1 MRSRAVRAACAAAS
15 VVLLALAVAVPRL
28 ASAAPPADSRA
39 ALAGFDRWV
48 AAEHQKW
55 NVPGVAVAVVKGD
68 EVLLARGFG
77 ERDREKG
84 LPATEKTVFAI
95 GSCTKAFTTFVM
107 GTLVDEGKLEWQKP
121 VRTWMPEFALRD
133 PVASERMTPVD
144 LVTHRSGMPRHDLL
158 WYNADASRKEMVAK
172 LRDLEPSKDF
182 RTDFQYNNAMFLTA
196 GYLVER
202 IAGKSWEDAV
212 RERVFA
218 PLGMSSANFSV
229 ADSQKA
235 PDFALPYEE
244 REGTLRRLEF
254 RNITNVGPA
263 GSINM
268 SVQDLASW
276 MRVHLNGGVVG
287 GRKLVN
293 ASTLADLHTPVM
305 ETGRRIS
312 PLDPEVIPGGY
323 ALGWFTDTYRG
334 FRRVQHGGNIDG
346 FSALVVLVP
355 QQKVG
360 VAVLVNQDGSG
371 FPNVVARHALD
382 RLLGLPPKD
391 WSAERLDW
399 KKKGADVDSEAKK
412 RKETARKEGTKPAHS
427 LSEYAGEYEHPSYG
441 VLRITETGGGLAMTY
456 NGITT
461 PLDHWHY
468 EVWNG
473 RKLEGE
479 KADNTFED
487 MRLLFRTGF
496 TGEVES
502 VEAPF
507 EPAVASIVFTRKGDA
522 RLSDP
527 AYLARFAGTYLL
539 GVSKFAFFVKGNGL
553 VLEVNGQK
561 QPELVP
567 DRNDRFTL
575 KGAAGFSL
583 QFLADPSGKVGE
595 LRLVQPDGVY
605 TLKRSE

>member
-1 MRSRAVRAACAAAS
+1 MSSRPRRAALGAA
-15 VVLLALAVAVPRL
+15 LALAFVLAPLAV
-28 ASAAPPADSRA
+28 SAPPPDPKAP
-39 ALAGFDRWV
+39 LAGFDAWV
-48 AAEHQKW
+48 DAERAKW

-68 EVLLARGFG
+68 HVLLAKGYG
-77 ERDREKG
+77 LRDREQK
-84 LPATEKTVFAI
+84 LPATGKTVFAI

-107 GTLVDEGKLEWQKP
+107 GTLVDEGRLEWQKP
-121 VRTWMPEFALRD
+121 VRTWMPEFALKD

-158 WYNADASRKEMVAK
+158 WYNADASRKETVAK

-182 RTDFQYNNAMFLTA
+182 RTDFQYNNAMFLAA

-202 IAGKSWEDAV
+202 ITGRSWEDAV
-212 RERVFA
+212 RERVFE
-218 PLGMSSANFSV
+218 PLGMTSANFSV

-244 REGTLRRLEF
+244 REGKLRPLGF
-254 RNITNVGPA
+254 RNISNVGPA

-268 SVQDLASW
+268 SVEDLASW
-276 MRVHLNGGVVG
+276 IRVHLNGGTVG
-287 GRKLVN
+287 GKKLVN
-293 ASTLADLHTPVM
+293 ASTLTDLHTPVM

-334 FRRVQHGGNIDG
+334 FRRVWHSGSIDG
-346 FSALVVLVP
+346 FAALVVLVP
-355 QQKVG
+355 QQSAG
-360 VAVLVNQDGSG
+360 VAVLVNQDGSA
-371 FPNVVARHALD
+371 FPNVVVRHALD

-391 WSAERLDW
+391 WSAERLAW
-399 KKKGADVDSEAKK
+399 MKKGAEVESEGKK
-412 RKETARKEGTKPAHS
+412 RKETARKEGTKPAHAP
-427 LSEYAGEYEHPSYG
+427 SEYAGEYEHPSYG
-441 VLRITETGGGLAMTY
+441 VLRVSETGGGLAMTY
-456 NGITT
+456 NAITT

-496 TGEVES
+496 SGEVEA

-527 AYLARFAGTYLL
+527 AYLARLAGTYLL
-539 GVSKFAFFVKGNGL
+539 GVSKFTFLVKGNGL

-561 QPELVP
+561 QAELVP

-575 KGAAGFSL
+575 KGAAGFSV
-583 QFLADPSGKVGE
+583 QFLSDASGKVGE
-595 LRLVQPDGVY
+595 LRLVQPDGVH
-605 TLKRSE
+605 TMKRAE

>member
-1 MRSRAVRAACAAAS
+1 MNANARRAAAGAVLA
-15 VVLLALAVAVPRL
+15 VLLALNSTVA
-28 ASAAPPADSRA
+28 ASPPSSVKTP
-39 ALAGFDRWV
+39 LAGFDAWV
-48 AAEHQKW
+48 DAERAKW
-55 NVPGVAVAVVKGD
+55 NVPGVSVAIVRGD
-68 EVLLARGFG
+68 ETLLARGYG
-77 ERDREKG
+77 LRDREKS
-84 LPATEKTVFAI
+84 LPATGKTVFAI
-95 GSCTKAFTTFVM
+95 GSCTKAFTTFTM
-107 GTLVDEGKLEWQKP
+107 ATLVDEGRLEWQKP
-121 VRTWMPEFALRD
+121 VRTWMPEFALKD

-158 WYNADASRKEMVAK
+158 WYNADASRKEMVGR
-172 LRDLEPSKDF
+172 LRDLEPNKDF

-202 IAGKSWEDAV
+202 ITGKSWEDAV
-212 RERVFA
+212 RERIFA
-218 PLGMSSANFSV
+218 PLGMTSANFSV

-244 REGTLRRLEF
+244 REDKVQRLEF

-263 GSINM
+263 GSINA
-268 SVQDLASW
+268 SVEDLAAW
-276 MRVHLNGGVVG
+276 MRVHLNGG
-287 GRKLVN
+287 KLGEKKVLN
-293 ASTLADLHTPVM
+293 ASTVADLHTPVM

-312 PLDPEVIPGGY
+312 PLDPDVIPGGY

-334 FRRVQHGGNIDG
+334 VRRVQHGGNIDG

-360 VAVLVNQDGSG
+360 VAILVNMNGSG

-391 WSAERLDW
+391 WSAERLGW
-399 KKKGADVDSEAKK
+399 KKQGRDVEKEGQAKK
-412 RKETARKEGTKPAHS
+412 ATARKEGTKPVHTMA
-427 LSEYAGEYEHPSYG
+427 EYAGEYEHPSYG
-441 VLRITETGGGLAMTY
+441 VLKVAEAAGSLSMTY
-456 NGITT
+456 NAITT
-461 PLDHWHY
+461 PLEHWHY

-473 RKLEGE
+473 KKIEGE

-496 TGEVES
+496 SGEVEA

-507 EPAVASIVFTRKGDA
+507 EPAVASIVFTRRGDA

-527 AYLARFAGTYLL
+527 NYLVRFVGTYAL
-539 GVSKFAFFVKGNGL
+539 GISKFAFFVKGSEL

-561 QPELVP
+561 QPQLVP
-567 DRNDRFTL
+567 DRSDRFTL
-575 KGAAGFSL
+575 KGASGFSIT
-583 QFLADPSGKVGE
+583 FVSDPNGKVTE
-595 LRLVQPDGVY
+595 LKLVQPDGVY
-605 TLKRSE
+605 VAKRLE

>member
-1 MRSRAVRAACAAAS
+1 MNTNARRTAAGAVLA
-15 VVLLALAVAVPRL
+15 VLLVLGFTVD
-28 ASAAPPADSRA
+28 ASPNSSAKTP
-39 ALAGFDRWV
+39 LAGFDAWV
-48 AAEHQKW
+48 DAERAKW
-55 NVPGVAVAVVKGD
+55 NVPGVSVAIVRGN
-68 EVLLARGFG
+68 ETLLAKGYG
-77 ERDREKG
+77 LRDREKS
-84 LPATEKTVFAI
+84 LPATGKTVFAI
-95 GSCTKAFTTFVM
+95 GSCTKAFTTFTM
-107 GTLVDEGKLEWQKP
+107 GTLVDEGRLEWQKP
-121 VRTWMPEFALRD
+121 VRTWMPEFALKD

-158 WYNADASRKEMVAK
+158 WYNADASRKEMVGR
-172 LRDLEPSKDF
+172 LRDLEPNKDF

-202 IAGKSWEDAV
+202 ITGKSWEDAV
-212 RERVFA
+212 RERIFA
-218 PLGMSSANFSV
+218 PLGMTSANFSV

-244 REGTLRRLEF
+244 REDKVQRLEF

-263 GSINM
+263 GSINA
-268 SVQDLASW
+268 SVEDLAAW
-276 MRVHLNGGVVG
+276 MRVHLNGG
-287 GRKLVN
+287 KLGDKKILN
-293 ASTLADLHTPVM
+293 ASTVADLHTPVM

-312 PLDPEVIPGGY
+312 PLDPDVIPGGY

-360 VAVLVNQDGSG
+360 VAILVNMNGSG

-391 WSAERLDW
+391 WSAERLGW
-399 KKKGADVDSEAKK
+399 KKQGRDVEKEGQAKK
-412 RKETARKEGTKPAHS
+412 ATARKEGTKPVHAMA
-427 LSEYAGEYEHPSYG
+427 EYAGEYEHPSYG
-441 VLRITETGGGLAMTY
+441 VLKVAEAAGSLSMTY
-456 NGITT
+456 NAITT
-461 PLDHWHY
+461 PLEHWHY

-473 RKLEGE
+473 KKIEGE

-496 TGEVES
+496 SGEVEA

-507 EPAVASIVFTRKGDA
+507 EPAVANTVFTRRGDA
-522 RLSDP
+522 RLADP
-527 AYLARFAGTYLL
+527 AYLARFVGTYAL
-539 GVSKFAFFVKGNGL
+539 GISKFAFFVKGNEL

-561 QPELVP
+561 QPQLVP
-567 DRNDRFTL
+567 DRSDRFAL
-575 KGAAGFSL
+575 KGASGFSIT
-583 QFLADPSGKVGE
+583 FVSDPTGKVTE
-595 LRLVQPDGVY
+595 MKLVQPDGVY
-605 TLKRSE
+605 TAKRAE